1 MWLFSLYFENVTVSS
16 RYCIYR
22 HALVYLQ
29 TCIRSDKIPQANI
42 WVMQTGPEQSPHKK
56 SPTICLR
63 PGKQRDFPSHTICKY
78 SDVIAGACFYFSLF
92 LRLTII
98 PAHAADETTIIAA
111 QSMILFSSLVFGTS
125 SEPVAGIVSVTVY
138 PHT

>member
-22 HALVYLQ
+22 HALDATGPSQ
-29 TCIRSDKIPQANI
+29 ENI

-56 SPTICLR
+56 SLTICLR

-92 LRLTII
+92 LRLAII
-98 PAHAADETTIIAA
+98 PAHAADETIIIAA
-111 QSMILFSSLVFGTS
+111 QRMILFSSLVFGTS